1 MGRSHC
7 CARTGAP
14 DWAAVSTEALTR
26 IARRRSAWLTP
37 LDQQRADACFFE
49 RHWRDIITGRTPE
62 VAEFLNVER
71 QLAEKI
77 IDDNGYRGVIE
88 AGCADG
94 TLLMPAVVARG
105 LEYLG
110 VDLAPEAVAL
120 AREALVAASGPAHRA
135 GAAVEGDVR
144 DLPDLDPALL
154 PAAPR
159 LVAFPFNVLGNI
171 PTPRVALRAAASCA
185 ADILILTY
193 QTSRAASAV
202 RRDYYRACG
211 FDGDFQR
218 DSRGVHFR
226 AGLFTSSVYR
236 QELVTKWLAEF
247 GYEVEVDRFAEVGL
261 AYHARRRAA

>member
-1 MGRSHC
+1 MGRFHC

-14 DWAAVSTEALTR
+14 DWAAVFTEALTR
-26 IARRRSAWLTP
+26 SAGRRSAWLTP
-37 LDQQRADACFFE
+37 LDQRRADACFFE
-49 RHWRDIITGRTPE
+49 QHWRDIITGRTPE

-110 VDLAPEAVAL
+110 VDLAPGAVAL
-120 AREALVAASGPAHRA
+120 ARLALAVASAPSHRA
-135 GAAVEGDVR
+135 GTAVEGDIR
-144 DLPDLDPALL
+144 DLPDLDPVLL

-193 QTSRAASAV
+193 QTSDAAGEV
-202 RRDYYRACG
+202 RRAYYRACG
-211 FDGDFQR
+211 FDGDFQH

-226 AGLFTSSVYR
+226 ADLFTSSVYR
-236 QELVTKWLAEF
+236 QELVVKWLAEL

-261 AYHARRRAA
+261 AYHARRP

>member
-26 IARRRSAWLTP
+26 IDRRRSAWLTP
-37 LDQQRADACFFE
+37 LDQRRADARFFE
-49 RHWRDIITGRTPE
+49 QHWRDIITGRTPE